1 MLSFAAACAGVAYT
15 LRTQPNAWIEI
26 AALGVV
32 VFAGWW
38 FGISALEWGML
49 GLMVAVIFALEAVNT
64 AIEAVVD
71 LVSPQYHPLA
81 KIAKDTAA
89 GAMAN
94 LIHRAA
100 SVALKEER
108 KLVLVPR
115 ETPLSSIHLENMLR
129 LRNAG
134 ATIVFAAPGFYH
146 GPESIDDLV
155 DFVVQRILDQLGVE
169 HAAARR
175 WGQ

>member
-1 MLSFAAACAGVAYT
+1 MAKPARKPVATGTIRHAPSITDPRPTPQPLNYHTNISFLRGRMLSFAAACAGVVYT

-71 LVSPQYHPLA
+71 LVSPHYHPLA

-89 GAMAN
+89 GALVFAV
-94 LIHRAA
+94 LG
-100 SVALKEER
+100 SLFVA
-108 KLVLVPR
+108 
-115 ETPLSSIHLENMLR
+115 
-129 LRNAG
+129 
-134 ATIVFAAPGFYH
+134 ATIF
-146 GPESIDDLV
+146 GPRLWDWW
-155 DFVVQRILDQLGVE
+155 F
-169 HAAARR
+169 
-175 WGQ
+175 